1 MIKYKNRLAAN
12 VKSWGVFRDE
22 LKYFIRKGF
31 VKYKRKLQLAKAYR
45 MCCNET
51 REYNYY
57 DFKFRL
63 MSTPVSKF

>member
-1 MIKYKNRLAAN
+1 MIKYKNRLKEK
-12 VKSWGVFRDE
+12 VKSWGAFRYE

-31 VKYKRKLQLAKAYR
+31 VKYKRKLQLAKAYK

-57 DFKFRL
+57 GFKFRV
-63 MSTPVSKF
+63 MSIQRGR